1 MPTIEEGQFRV
12 LSITGIKLQI
22 FNIHIGRFYDVQ
34 LKSVILRS
42 SEHAFNRW
50 IEIK

>member
-1 MPTIEEGQFRV
+1 MPTIEEGQFRD
-12 LSITGIKLQI
+12 LSIKLQI
-22 FNIHIGRFYDVQ
+22 FNIHIGRFYDAQ
-34 LKSVILRS
+34 LKSGILRS